1 MFNVHHIQ
9 RKPGSFLRTFLYL
22 SAMIL
27 LMAALG
33 WSLAGIGGLI
43 VAVVFFSFSVFLS
56 QQVPVEMI
64 MRFYRGQPLHYA
76 QHPFLFSVVT
86 ELSKKAGLQKVPK
99 IFYLPSGAVNA
110 FAAGRPSDAGIAIT
124 GGLLQALNQR
134 ELAGVIAH
142 EMSHLKN
149 DDLKVSRIAAFVHRL
164 TRMFAFFGQF
174 MLFINLPLLLM
185 GEETIPW
192 ITILLLIFAPTISVL
207 FQLAISR
214 NREFDADEEAVSMT
228 GDPLGLASALQKI
241 EWINRGGLTTFFRP
255 LREIKVPDW
264 LRTHPSTD
272 ERVKRLKQMAS
283 QGSKLDTDLDEL
295 FQFHQKHRPDFLSRF
310 FQSYFGNGRL

>member
-1 MFNVHHIQ
+1 MFRIKYIQ
-9 RKPGSFLRTFLYL
+9 RKPGSFLRTLLYL
-22 SAMIL
+22 SAMVL

-43 VAVVFFSFSVFLS
+43 VAVVFFSLSVLLS
-56 QQVPVEMI
+56 QQVPVDMI
-64 MRFYRGQPLHYA
+64 MRFYRGQKLQYA

-86 ELSKKAGLQKVPK
+86 ELSKKAELKKMPK
-99 IFYLPSGAVNA
+99 LFYLPSGAINA
-110 FAAGRPSDAGIAIT
+110 FAAGRPSDAAIAIT
-124 GGLLQALNQR
+124 GGLLQSLNQR

-142 EMSHLKN
+142 EISHLKN

-164 TRMFAFFGQF
+164 TRMFAFFGQL

-192 ITILLLIFAPTISVL
+192 MTILLLIFAPTISVI

-214 NREFDADEEAVSMT
+214 NREFDADEEAVTMT

-241 EWINRGGLTTFFRP
+241 DFINRGGLTALFRP
-255 LREIKVPDW
+255 LREVKVPNW
-264 LRTHPSTD
+264 LRTHPKTE
-272 ERVKRLKQMAS
+272 ERVKRLKNMAS
-283 QGSKLDTDLDEL
+283 NQQGLDAELEEL
-295 FQFHQKHRPDFLSRF
+295 FQYHQKHKPNLFSRF
-310 FQSYFGNGRL
+310 FQSYFRNDRL